1 MTSAPSTANR
11 PSRHELKNDTTRRR
25 PAQEDEYE
33 AATIRPQTRSKRQP
47 CIHAPQTTP
56 PGRDATTARHRR
68 PQGERELSPQGCKVA
83 SGRGPRQGLQG
94 GSRHQENGVV
104 NVMAAVDDKSFPR
117 SRSTPRPHDQRSAS
131 QLRRAEVF
139 IKSRKAGRRGAPLR
153 QYTSAATSPPT
164 RPKSRASTHRRRS
177 PRRRRRPHVPGPPP
191 RHPTTRHITS
201 AARRQPRQHHQE
213 RHRSHQ
219 SPPHRTWMRLQRPHQ
234 PDPAGNEGQQPPEPR
249 IRRL

>member
-1 MTSAPSTANR
+1 MKPPPSALKQATSANLASTH
-11 PSRHELKNDTTRRR
+11 PRRR
-25 PAQEDEYE
+25 LQEGMRRQH
-33 AATIRPQTRSKRQP
+33 ATAVRKGNESFRHKDARWPVGGDLDKASKEG
-47 CIHAPQTTP
+47 ADTKKMVSSMSWP
-56 PGRDATTARHRR
+56 PSMT
-68 PQGERELSPQGCKVA
+68 
-83 SGRGPRQGLQG
+83 
-94 GSRHQENGVV
+94 
-104 NVMAAVDDKSFPR
+104 KSFPR

-213 RHRSHQ
+213 HHRSHQ